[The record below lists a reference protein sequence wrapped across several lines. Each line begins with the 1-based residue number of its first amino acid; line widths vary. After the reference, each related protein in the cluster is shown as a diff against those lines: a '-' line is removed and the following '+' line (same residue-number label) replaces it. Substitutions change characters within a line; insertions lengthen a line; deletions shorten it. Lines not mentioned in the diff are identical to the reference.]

1 MAINRHMATRSSR
14 NPVVTIMG
22 DVRLHPPVLPILA
35 AFSRYDEALAWAKV
49 RLARQWGPIALESE
63 IFRFDDTNYYERQMG
78 AGLQKV
84 LFAFER
90 LMNPTELVE
99 RKLSTNDW
107 EAEYRAQSDAAEPR
121 PLNLDPG
128 YLTEAKLV
136 LATTKDRDH
145 RLYLDRGIFA
155 EVTLH
160 YHHGEWRGRDWTYP
174 DYRRSEYH
182 RFLTRCR
189 DYYRQRKV

>member
-1 MAINRHMATRSSR
+1 
-14 NPVVTIMG
+14 MG
-22 DVRLHPPVLPILA
+22 DIRHHSPVLLILA
-35 AFSRYDEALAWAKV
+35 AFSRSEAALAWA
-49 RLARQWGPIALESE
+49 RHQASFAWGPIALESE
-63 IFRFDDTNYYERQMG
+63 AFAFDDTAYYEKQMG
-78 AGLQKV
+78 AGLRKV
-84 LFAFER
+84 FFALER
-90 LMNPTELVE
+90 LIDPAALVDC
-99 RKLSTNDW
+99 KLASNAW
-107 EAEYRAQSDAAEPR
+107 EAEFRAMSEAPEAR

-160 YHHGEWRGRDWTYP
+160 YQHGAWRPREWTYP

-182 RFLTRCR
+182 RFFVACR
-189 DYYRQRKV
+189 DYYRSRL